1 MSESNSNYQTE
12 MIPTPVALP
21 NKHRKTI
28 DWETN
33 YGSAFKVVEKP
44 EDHEHVED
52 MTMIVTPDNKKEW
65 DCWIEASKDRLGRV
79 KKNWDYIQRNLS
91 EHKYNQ
97 ILKYI
102 QTFVD

>member
-12 MIPTPVALP
+12 MMPTPVALP

-65 DCWIEASKDRLGRV
+65 DCWIEASKDRLCRV
-79 KKNWDYIQRNLS
+79 KKNWEYIQRNLS